1 MLTYIY
7 YSILLTY
14 KIIKDLKFFMA
25 DTREK
30 EEIENNKNN
39 NRDNANENTLSILED
54 KLPSRLI
61 IIPVMGKPL
70 FPGLYAPF
78 PIPPIYAASVNKA
91 IEESNGFLGL
101 NLFIADNPREDARV
115 YPDDIYKVGVVVKIF
130 KKLNLPDGGL
140 NLLINS
146 IRRFKIIRFINTES
160 ILRVEPLYM
169 PDISNYSNKEDEN
182 EIKAY
187 TRALLSEVKALSEN
201 NPLFTEEMRL
211 TMINV
216 DDPGRLADFVTS
228 MINVERASQQEILE
242 TFEVRDRL
250 EKVLL
255 LLQKEREITKIQQ
268 KIQGSINSKVQKQQ
282 RDYFLKEQLKE
293 IKKELGYDT
302 DPKQKDIEKY
312 KKILKNLK
320 VVDEV
325 KERMEQ
331 EIEKISSI
339 DNHSPEY
346 TVSKNYLDTL
356 FSLPWN
362 EEAKERKDIN
372 KSKKILD
379 RDHYGLED
387 VKERIYEFLA
397 VRKLNPNKKSSI
409 LCFVGPPGVGKT
421 SIGKSIAEALERP
434 FFRFSLGGMR
444 DEAEIKGHRRT
455 YIGAMQGKIIEALKI
470 VKVKNPVLMLDE
482 IDKLGTSYQ
491 GDPSSALLEVLD
503 PEQNSAFRDH
513 YLDLPF
519 DLSNILFITT
529 SNTLDTIPSPLLDR
543 MEIIRLSGYIMEEK
557 LKIASKYIIPRQIK
571 SHGLNAKNIKFTNRA
586 IEYIINGYAREAG
599 VRNFER
605 RIERICRKIAS
616 NIVEKDKKNYNI
628 NIDFKD
634 VEKYLK
640 KPIFTNDLTE
650 RAIKPGNSIGL
661 AWTSMG
667 GATLTIESIKVAE
680 KKDGGSINMTGQL
693 GEVMTESVQIAYSY
707 VRSVGKN
714 YGVSEDYFSDA
725 IIHLHVPEG
734 ATPKDGPSA
743 GITMATA
750 LLSLAMNKVI
760 RNDTAMTGEL
770 SLNGKVLPIGGLKEK
785 TIAAK
790 RLGFIKHIIIPFE
803 NKRDLDEIPDKVK
816 KGLTFHLVKQVEEVF
831 DFMFKIDKSKKS
843 IKSNKSNKKIKIK

>member
-1 MLTYIY
+1 MND
-7 YSILLTY
+7 
-14 KIIKDLKFFMA
+14 IKETKEIK
-25 DTREK
+25 EK
-30 EEIENNKNN
+30 EIKNENNS
-39 NRDNANENTLSILED
+39 ENTLSILED

-61 IIPVMGKPL
+61 IIPVIGKPL

-78 PIPPIYAASVNKA
+78 PIPPTYADSVNKA

-101 NLFIADNPREDARV
+101 NLFISDTPKEDGKISTE
-115 YPDDIYKVGVVVKIF
+115 DIYKVGVIVKVF

-146 IRRFKIIRFINTES
+146 IKRYKIIRFINVEPV
-160 ILRVEPLYM
+160 LRIEPLYM
-169 PDISNYSNKEDEN
+169 PDINNSSSKEDEN

-187 TRALLSEVKALSEN
+187 TRALISEVKALSEN

-216 DDPGRLADFVTS
+216 DDPGRLADVVTS

-302 DPKQKDIEKY
+302 DPKQRDIDKY
-312 KKILKNLK
+312 KNILKNLK

-455 YIGAMQGKIIEALKI
+455 YIGAMPGKIIEALKI

-482 IDKLGTSYQ
+482 IDKLGMSYQ

-519 DLSNILFITT
+519 DLSNVLFITT

-571 SHGLNAKNIKFTNRA
+571 AHGLNIKNIKFTNRA

-605 RIERICRKIAS
+605 RIERICRKIAAD
-616 NIVEKDKKNYNI
+616 IIEKNKKTYDI
-628 NIDFKD
+628 NIDS
-634 VEKYLK
+634 KY
-640 KPIFTNDLTE
+640 I
-650 RAIKPGNSIGL
+650 
-661 AWTSMG
+661 
-667 GATLTIESIKVAE
+667 
-680 KKDGGSINMTGQL
+680 
-693 GEVMTESVQIAYSY
+693 
-707 VRSVGKN
+707 
-714 YGVSEDYFSDA
+714 
-725 IIHLHVPEG
+725 
-734 ATPKDGPSA
+734 
-743 GITMATA
+743 
-750 LLSLAMNKVI
+750 
-760 RNDTAMTGEL
+760 
-770 SLNGKVLPIGGLKEK
+770 
-785 TIAAK
+785 
-790 RLGFIKHIIIPFE
+790 
-803 NKRDLDEIPDKVK
+803 
-816 KGLTFHLVKQVEEVF
+816 
-831 DFMFKIDKSKKS
+831 
-843 IKSNKSNKKIKIK
+843 

>member
-1 MLTYIY
+1 MND
-7 YSILLTY
+7 
-14 KIIKDLKFFMA
+14 IKETKEIK
-25 DTREK
+25 EK
-30 EEIENNKNN
+30 EIKNENNS
-39 NRDNANENTLSILED
+39 ENTLSILED

-61 IIPVMGKPL
+61 IIPVIGKPL

-78 PIPPIYAASVNKA
+78 PIPPAYADSVNKA

-101 NLFIADNPREDARV
+101 NLFISDTPKEDGKISTE
-115 YPDDIYKVGVVVKIF
+115 DIYKVGVIVKVF

-146 IRRFKIIRFINTES
+146 IKRYKIIRFINIEPV
-160 ILRVEPLYM
+160 LRIEPLYM
-169 PDISNYSNKEDEN
+169 PDINNSSSKEDEN

-187 TRALLSEVKALSEN
+187 TRALISEVKALSEN

-293 IKKELGYDT
+293 IKKELGYDS
-302 DPKQKDIEKY
+302 DPKQRDIDKY
-312 KKILKNLK
+312 KNILKNLK

-362 EEAKERKDIN
+362 EEAKEREDIN

-455 YIGAMQGKIIEALKI
+455 YIGAMPGKIIEALKI

-482 IDKLGTSYQ
+482 IDKLGMSYQ

-519 DLSNILFITT
+519 DLSNVLFITT

-571 SHGLNAKNIKFTNRA
+571 AHGLNIKNIKFTNRA

-605 RIERICRKIAS
+605 RIERICRKIAAD
-616 NIVEKDKKNYNI
+616 IIEKNKKNYNI
-628 NIDFKD
+628 NIDSKD
-634 VEKYLK
+634 IEKYLK

-693 GEVMTESVQIAYSY
+693 GEVMTESIQIAYSY
-707 VRSVGKN
+707 VRSIAKN

-790 RLGFIKHIIIPFE
+790 RLGFINHIIIPFE

-831 DFMFKIDKSKKS
+831 DFVFKIDKSKKS
-843 IKSNKSNKKIKIK
+843 NKSNKKVKVKKRK

>member
-1 MLTYIY
+1 MSDELN
-7 YSILLTY
+7 
-14 KIIKDLKFFMA
+14 KDIDKNS
-25 DTREK
+25 DNK
-30 EEIENNKNN
+30 KNKNN
-39 NRDNANENTLSILED
+39 DNTVSIVED

-78 PIPPIYAASVNKA
+78 PIPPMHADAVNKA
-91 IEESNGFLGL
+91 IAENDGFLGL
-101 NLFIADNPREDARV
+101 NLYISDNP
-115 YPDDIYKVGVVVKIF
+115 PDRKNPSVNDIYKVGVVVKVF

-146 IRRFKIIRFINTES
+146 IRRYKVMRFTTTEPVIRA
-160 ILRVEPLYM
+160 EPLYI
-169 PDISNYSNKEDEN
+169 PDIDPFHNEKEAK

-187 TRALLSEVKALSEN
+187 TRALLSEVKSLSEN

-211 TMINV
+211 TMVNV
-216 DDPGRLADFVTS
+216 DDPGKLADFVTS

-242 TFEVRDRL
+242 TFDIQERL

-282 RDYFLKEQLKE
+282 REYFLKEQLKE

-302 DPKQKDIEKY
+302 DPKQRDIEKY
-312 KKILKNLK
+312 KKTLEELDVIE
-320 VVDEV
+320 EV

-331 EIEKISSI
+331 EIEKISTI
-339 DNHSPEY
+339 DTHSPEY

-356 FSLPWN
+356 FALPWN
-362 EEAKERKDIN
+362 KENKEREDIA

-397 VRKLNPNKKSSI
+397 VRKLNPEKKSSI

-421 SIGKSIAEALERP
+421 SIGKSIAEALDRP

-455 YIGAMQGKIIEALKI
+455 YIGAMPGKIIEALKI

-482 IDKLGTSYQ
+482 IDKLGASFQ

-503 PEQNSAFRDH
+503 PEQNASFRDH

-519 DLSNILFITT
+519 DLSNVLFITT
-529 SNTLDTIPSPLLDR
+529 ANTLDTIPRPLLDR
-543 MEIIRLSGYIMEEK
+543 MEVIRLSGYILEEK
-557 LKIASKYIIPRQIK
+557 LKIASKYIIPRQVK
-571 SHGLNAKNIKFTNRA
+571 AHGLEIKNIKFTSKA
-586 IEYIINGYAREAG
+586 ISSIIDGYAREAG

-605 RIERICRKIAS
+605 KIERICRKIAAD
-616 NIVEKDKKNYNI
+616 IVEHNKKTYNI
-628 NIDFKD
+628 TIDDKD
-634 VEKYLK
+634 LEKYLK
-640 KPIFTNDLTE
+640 KPIFTEDFTEKDL
-650 RAIKPGNSIGL
+650 KPGNAIGL

-667 GATLTIESIKVAE
+667 GATLTIESIKVQD
-680 KKDGGSINMTGQL
+680 KKDAGTINMTGQL
-693 GEVMTESVQIAYSY
+693 GDVMTESVEIAYSY
-707 VRSVGKN
+707 VRSVAKN
-714 YGVSEDYFSDA
+714 YGVDDDYFNSA
-725 IIHLHVPEG
+725 VIHLHIPEG

-790 RLGFIKHIIIPFE
+790 RLGFIKHVIIPHE
-803 NKRDLDEIPDKVK
+803 NIRDLDEIPDNVK
-816 KGLTFHLVKQVEEVF
+816 KGLTFHPVKDVKEVF
-831 DFMFKIDKSKKS
+831 DFMFKL
-843 IKSNKSNKKIKIK
+843 NKSNNTKKDNKNKKSSKNKK

>member
-1 MLTYIY
+1 MSDELN
-7 YSILLTY
+7 
-14 KIIKDLKFFMA
+14 KDIDKNS
-25 DTREK
+25 DNK
-30 EEIENNKNN
+30 KNKNN
-39 NRDNANENTLSILED
+39 DNTVSIVED

-78 PIPPIYAASVNKA
+78 PIPPMHADAVNKA
-91 IEESNGFLGL
+91 IAENDGFLGL
-101 NLFIADNPREDARV
+101 NLYISDNL
-115 YPDDIYKVGVVVKIF
+115 PDRKNPSVNDIYKVGVVVKVF

-146 IRRFKIIRFINTES
+146 IRRYKVMRFTTTEPVIRA
-160 ILRVEPLYM
+160 EPLYI
-169 PDISNYSNKEDEN
+169 PDIDPFHNEKEAK

-187 TRALLSEVKALSEN
+187 TRALLSEVKSLSEN

-211 TMINV
+211 TMVNV
-216 DDPGRLADFVTS
+216 DDPGKLADFVTS

-242 TFEVRDRL
+242 TFDIQERL

-282 RDYFLKEQLKE
+282 REYFLKEQLKE

-302 DPKQKDIEKY
+302 DPKQRDIEKY
-312 KKILKNLK
+312 KKTLEELDVIE
-320 VVDEV
+320 EV

-331 EIEKISSI
+331 EIEKISTI
-339 DNHSPEY
+339 DTHSPEY

-356 FSLPWN
+356 FALPWN
-362 EEAKERKDIN
+362 KENKEREDIA

-397 VRKLNPNKKSSI
+397 VRKLNPEKKSSI

-421 SIGKSIAEALERP
+421 SIGKSIAEALDRP

-455 YIGAMQGKIIEALKI
+455 YIGAMPGKIIEALKI

-482 IDKLGTSYQ
+482 IDKLGASFQ

-503 PEQNSAFRDH
+503 PEQNASFRDH

-519 DLSNILFITT
+519 DLSNVLFITT
-529 SNTLDTIPSPLLDR
+529 ANTLDTIPRPLLDR
-543 MEIIRLSGYIMEEK
+543 MEVIRLSGYILEEK
-557 LKIASKYIIPRQIK
+557 LKIASKYIIPRQVK
-571 SHGLNAKNIKFTNRA
+571 AHGLEIKNIKFTSKA
-586 IEYIINGYAREAG
+586 ISSIIDGYAREAG

-605 RIERICRKIAS
+605 RIERICRKIAAD
-616 NIVEKDKKNYNI
+616 IVEHNKKTYNI
-628 NIDFKD
+628 TIDDKD
-634 VEKYLK
+634 LEKYLK
-640 KPIFTNDLTE
+640 KPIFTEDFTEKDL
-650 RAIKPGNSIGL
+650 KPGNAIGL

-667 GATLTIESIKVAE
+667 GATLTIESIKVQD
-680 KKDGGSINMTGQL
+680 KKDAGTINMTGQL
-693 GEVMTESVQIAYSY
+693 GDVMTESVEIAYSY
-707 VRSVGKN
+707 VRSVAKN
-714 YGVSEDYFSDA
+714 YGVDDDYFNSA
-725 IIHLHVPEG
+725 VIHLHIPEG

-790 RLGFIKHIIIPFE
+790 RLGFIKHVIIPHE
-803 NKRDLDEIPDKVK
+803 NIRDLDEIPDNVK
-816 KGLTFHLVKQVEEVF
+816 KGLTFHPVKDVKEVF
-831 DFMFKIDKSKKS
+831 DFMFKL
-843 IKSNKSNKKIKIK
+843 NKSNNTKKDNKNKKSSKKKK

>member
-1 MLTYIY
+1 MARD
-7 YSILLTY
+7 
-14 KIIKDLKFFMA
+14 KNKVNKDI
-25 DTREK
+25 D
-30 EEIENNKNN
+30 NNKNSDN
-39 NRDNANENTLSILED
+39 NKNKKEDNIVAIVED

-78 PIPPIYAASVNKA
+78 PIPAHHADAVNKA
-91 IEESNGFLGL
+91 IAENDGFLGL
-101 NLFIADNPREDARV
+101 NLYISDTPSEKRTPSVDE
-115 YPDDIYKVGVVVKIF
+115 IYKVGVVVKVF

-146 IRRFKIIRFINTES
+146 IRRYKVIKFVTTDPVIRA
-160 ILRVEPLYM
+160 EPLYI
-169 PDISNYSNKEDEN
+169 PDIDPFRNEKEAK

-187 TRALLSEVKALSEN
+187 TRALLSDIKAISEN

-211 TMINV
+211 TMVNV

-228 MINVERASQQEILE
+228 MLNVERASQQEILE
-242 TFEVRDRL
+242 TFDIQERL
-250 EKVLL
+250 EKVHL
-255 LLQKEREITKIQQ
+255 LLQKEREISEIQQ

-282 RDYFLKEQLKE
+282 REYFLKEQLKE

-302 DPKQKDIEKY
+302 DPKQRDIEKY
-312 KKILKNLK
+312 KKTLEELK
-320 VVDEV
+320 VIDEV

-331 EIEKISSI
+331 EIEKISTI
-339 DNHSPEY
+339 DTHSPEY

-356 FSLPWN
+356 FALPWN
-362 EEAKERKDIN
+362 KENKEREDIS

-379 RDHYGLED
+379 RYHYGLED

-397 VRKLNPNKKSSI
+397 VRKLNPEKKSSI

-421 SIGKSIAEALERP
+421 SIGKSIAEALDRP

-455 YIGAMQGKIIEALKI
+455 YIGAMPGKIIEALKI

-482 IDKLGTSYQ
+482 IDKLGTSFQ

-503 PEQNSAFRDH
+503 PEQNASFRDH

-519 DLSNILFITT
+519 DLSNVLFITT
-529 SNTLDTIPSPLLDR
+529 ANTLDTIPRPLLDR
-543 MEIIRLSGYIMEEK
+543 MEVIRLSGYIMEEK
-557 LKIASKYIIPRQIK
+557 LKIASKYIIPRQVK
-571 SHGLNAKNIKFTNRA
+571 AHGLDIKNINFTNKA
-586 IEYIINGYAREAG
+586 ISAIIDGYAREAG

-605 RIERICRKIAS
+605 RIERICRKIAAD
-616 NIVEKDKKNYNI
+616 IVEHNKKTYSYIVDEKDL
-628 NIDFKD
+628 
-634 VEKYLK
+634 EKYLK
-640 KPIFTNDLTE
+640 KPIFTEDFTEKDL
-650 RAIKPGNSIGL
+650 KPGNSIGL
-661 AWTSMG
+661 AWTSLG
-667 GATLTIESIKVAE
+667 GATLTIESIKVSE
-680 KKDGGSINMTGQL
+680 KKDSGNIQVTGQL
-693 GEVMTESVQIAYSY
+693 GDVMSESVEIAYSY
-707 VRSVGKN
+707 VKSVAKD
-714 YGVSEDYFSDA
+714 YGVPENYFNDA
-725 IIHLHVPEG
+725 MIHLHIPEG

-750 LLSLAMNKVI
+750 LLSLSMNKVI

-790 RLGFIKHIIIPFE
+790 RLGFIKHIIIPHE
-803 NKRDLDEIPDKVK
+803 NIRDLDEIPENVK
-816 KGLTFHLVKQVEEVF
+816 KGLTFHPVKDVKEVF
-831 DFMFKIDKSKKS
+831 DFMFKLNKLNKANKSENKKSSKKTNKKSK
-843 IKSNKSNKKIKIK
+843 

>member
-1 MLTYIY
+1 
-7 YSILLTY
+7 
-14 KIIKDLKFFMA
+14 MA

-30 EEIENNKNN
+30 IEEIENN
-39 NRDNANENTLSILED
+39 NRDNDNENTLSILED

-61 IIPVMGKPL
+61 VIPVMGKPL

-101 NLFIADNPREDARV
+101 NLFISDNPREDARV
-115 YPDDIYKVGVVVKIF
+115 YPDDIYKVGVVVKVF

-169 PDISNYSNKEDEN
+169 PDISNYSNKEDGN

-228 MINVERASQQEILE
+228 MINVERVSQQEILE

-302 DPKQKDIEKY
+302 DPKQRDIDKY
-312 KKILKNLK
+312 NKILKNLK

-455 YIGAMQGKIIEALKI
+455 YIGAMPGKIIEALKI

-503 PEQNSAFRDH
+503 PEQNFAFRDH

-571 SHGLNAKNIKFTNRA
+571 AHGLNTKNIKFTNRA

-628 NIDFKD
+628 SIDFKD

-667 GATLTIESIKVAE
+667 GATLTIESIKVAK
-680 KKDGGSINMTGQL
+680 KKDDGSINMTGQL

-707 VRSVGKN
+707 VRSVSKD

-725 IIHLHVPEG
+725 VIHLHVPEG

-803 NKRDLDEIPDKVK
+803 NKRDLDEIPYKVK

-831 DFMFKIDKSKKS
+831 DFVFKIDKSKKS
-843 IKSNKSNKKIKIK
+843 IKTNKSNKKIKIRK

>member
-1 MLTYIY
+1 
-7 YSILLTY
+7 
-14 KIIKDLKFFMA
+14 MA

-30 EEIENNKNN
+30 IEEIENN
-39 NRDNANENTLSILED
+39 NRDNENENTLSILED

-101 NLFIADNPREDARV
+101 NLFISDNPREDARV
-115 YPDDIYKVGVVVKIF
+115 YPDDIYKVGVVVKVF

-169 PDISNYSNKEDEN
+169 PDISNYSNKEDGN

-228 MINVERASQQEILE
+228 MINVERVSQQEILE

-302 DPKQKDIEKY
+302 DPKQRDIDKY
-312 KKILKNLK
+312 NKILKNLK

-455 YIGAMQGKIIEALKI
+455 YIGAMPGKIIEALKI

-503 PEQNSAFRDH
+503 PEQNFAFRDH

-571 SHGLNAKNIKFTNRA
+571 AHGLNTKNIKFTNRA

-605 RIERICRKIAS
+605 RIERICRKVAS

-628 NIDFKD
+628 SIDFKD

-707 VRSVGKN
+707 VRSVSKN

-725 IIHLHVPEG
+725 VIHLHVPEG

-831 DFMFKIDKSKKS
+831 DFVFKIDKSKKS
-843 IKSNKSNKKIKIK
+843 IKTNKSNKKIKIRK

>member
-1 MLTYIY
+1 MSNELDKN
-7 YSILLTY
+7 S
-14 KIIKDLKFFMA
+14 DN
-25 DTREK
+25 K
-30 EEIENNKNN
+30 ENKNN
-39 NRDNANENTLSILED
+39 DNTVSIVED

-78 PIPPIYAASVNKA
+78 PIPPMHAEAVNKA
-91 IEESNGFLGL
+91 IDENDGFLGL
-101 NLFIADNPREDARV
+101 NLYISDNP
-115 YPDDIYKVGVVVKIF
+115 PDRKNPSVNDIYKVGVVVKVF

-146 IRRFKIIRFINTES
+146 IRRYKVMRFTTTEPVIRA
-160 ILRVEPLYM
+160 EPLYI
-169 PDISNYSNKEDEN
+169 PDIDPFHNEKEAK

-187 TRALLSEVKALSEN
+187 TRALLSEVKSLSEN

-211 TMINV
+211 TMVNV
-216 DDPGRLADFVTS
+216 DDPGKLADFVTS
-228 MINVERASQQEILE
+228 MINAERASQQEILE
-242 TFEVRDRL
+242 TFDIQERL

-282 RDYFLKEQLKE
+282 REYFLKEQLKE

-302 DPKQKDIEKY
+302 DPKQRDIEKY
-312 KKILKNLK
+312 KKTLEELDVIE
-320 VVDEV
+320 EV

-331 EIEKISSI
+331 EIEKISII
-339 DNHSPEY
+339 DTHSPEY

-356 FSLPWN
+356 FALPWN
-362 EEAKERKDIN
+362 KENKEREDIA

-397 VRKLNPNKKSSI
+397 VRKLNPEKKSSI

-421 SIGKSIAEALERP
+421 SIGKSIAEALDRP

-455 YIGAMQGKIIEALKI
+455 YIGAMPGKIIEALKI

-482 IDKLGTSYQ
+482 IDKLGASFQ

-503 PEQNSAFRDH
+503 PEQNSSFRDH

-519 DLSNILFITT
+519 DLSNVLFITT
-529 SNTLDTIPSPLLDR
+529 ANTLDTIPRPLLDR
-543 MEIIRLSGYIMEEK
+543 MEVIRLSGYILEEK
-557 LKIASKYIIPRQIK
+557 LKIASKYIIPRQVK
-571 SHGLNAKNIKFTNRA
+571 SHGLEIKNINFTNKA
-586 IEYIINGYAREAG
+586 ISSIIDGYAREAG

-605 RIERICRKIAS
+605 KIERICRKIAAD
-616 NIVEKDKKNYNI
+616 IVEHNKKTYNI
-628 NIDFKD
+628 TIDDKD
-634 VEKYLK
+634 LEKYLK
-640 KPIFTNDLTE
+640 KPIFTEDFTEKDL
-650 RAIKPGNSIGL
+650 KPGNAIGL

-667 GATLTIESIKVAE
+667 GATLTIESIRVQE
-680 KKDGGSINMTGQL
+680 KKDSGTINMTGQL
-693 GEVMTESVQIAYSY
+693 GDVMTESVEIAYSY
-707 VRSVGKN
+707 VRSVAKN
-714 YGVSEDYFSDA
+714 YGVDDDYFNNA
-725 IIHLHVPEG
+725 VIHLHIPEG

-750 LLSLAMNKVI
+750 LLSLGMNKAI

-790 RLGFIKHIIIPFE
+790 RLGFIKHVIIPHE
-803 NKRDLDEIPDKVK
+803 NIRDLDEIPDNVK
-816 KGLTFHLVKQVEEVF
+816 KGLTFHPVKDVKEVF
-831 DFMFKIDKSKKS
+831 DFMFKL
-843 IKSNKSNKKIKIK
+843 NKSNNTKKDNKDNKKSSKKKK

>member
-1 MLTYIY
+1 
-7 YSILLTY
+7 
-14 KIIKDLKFFMA
+14 MA

-30 EEIENNKNN
+30 IEEIENN
-39 NRDNANENTLSILED
+39 NRDNDNENTLSILED

-61 IIPVMGKPL
+61 VIPVMGKPL

-101 NLFIADNPREDARV
+101 NLFISDNPREDARV
-115 YPDDIYKVGVVVKIF
+115 YPDDIYKVGVVVKVF

-169 PDISNYSNKEDEN
+169 PDISNYSNKEDGN

-228 MINVERASQQEILE
+228 MINVERVSQQEILE

-302 DPKQKDIEKY
+302 DPKQRDIDKY
-312 KKILKNLK
+312 NKILKNLK

-455 YIGAMQGKIIEALKI
+455 YIGAMPGKIIEALKI

-503 PEQNSAFRDH
+503 PEQNFAFRDH

-571 SHGLNAKNIKFTNRA
+571 AHGLNTKNIKFTNRA

-628 NIDFKD
+628 SIDFKD

-667 GATLTIESIKVAE
+667 GATLTIESIKVAK
-680 KKDGGSINMTGQL
+680 KKDDGSINMTGQL

-707 VRSVGKN
+707 VRSVSKD

-725 IIHLHVPEG
+725 VIHLHVPEG

-831 DFMFKIDKSKKS
+831 DFVFKIDKSKKS
-843 IKSNKSNKKIKIK
+843 IKTNKSNKKIKIRK

>member
-1 MLTYIY
+1 MSDELN
-7 YSILLTY
+7 
-14 KIIKDLKFFMA
+14 KDIDKNS
-25 DTREK
+25 DNK
-30 EEIENNKNN
+30 KNKNN
-39 NRDNANENTLSILED
+39 DNTVSIVED

-78 PIPPIYAASVNKA
+78 PIPPMHADAVNKA
-91 IEESNGFLGL
+91 IAENDGFLGL
-101 NLFIADNPREDARV
+101 NLYISDNP
-115 YPDDIYKVGVVVKIF
+115 PDRKNPSVNDIYKVGVVVKVF

-146 IRRFKIIRFINTES
+146 IRRYKVMRFTTTEPVIRA
-160 ILRVEPLYM
+160 EPLYI
-169 PDISNYSNKEDEN
+169 PDIDPFHNEKEAK

-187 TRALLSEVKALSEN
+187 TRALLSEVKSLSEN

-211 TMINV
+211 TMVNV
-216 DDPGRLADFVTS
+216 DDPGKLADFVTS

-242 TFEVRDRL
+242 TFDIQERL

-282 RDYFLKEQLKE
+282 REYFLKEQLKE

-302 DPKQKDIEKY
+302 DPKQRDIEKY
-312 KKILKNLK
+312 KKTLEELDVIE
-320 VVDEV
+320 EV

-331 EIEKISSI
+331 EIEKISTI
-339 DNHSPEY
+339 DTHSPEY

-356 FSLPWN
+356 FALPWN
-362 EEAKERKDIN
+362 KENKEREDIA

-397 VRKLNPNKKSSI
+397 VRKLNPEKKSSI

-421 SIGKSIAEALERP
+421 SIGKSIAEALDRP

-455 YIGAMQGKIIEALKI
+455 YIGAMPGKIIEALKI

-482 IDKLGTSYQ
+482 IDKLGASFQ

-503 PEQNSAFRDH
+503 PEQNASFRDH

-519 DLSNILFITT
+519 DLSNVLFITT
-529 SNTLDTIPSPLLDR
+529 ANTLDTIPRPLLDR
-543 MEIIRLSGYIMEEK
+543 MEVIRLSGYILEEK
-557 LKIASKYIIPRQIK
+557 LKIASKYIIPRQVK
-571 SHGLNAKNIKFTNRA
+571 AHGLEIKNIKFTSKA
-586 IEYIINGYAREAG
+586 ISSIIDGYAREAG

-605 RIERICRKIAS
+605 RIERICRKIAAD
-616 NIVEKDKKNYNI
+616 IVEHNKKTYNI
-628 NIDFKD
+628 TIDDKD
-634 VEKYLK
+634 LEKYLK
-640 KPIFTNDLTE
+640 KPIFTEDFTEKDL
-650 RAIKPGNSIGL
+650 KPGNAIGL

-667 GATLTIESIKVAE
+667 GATLTIESIKVQD
-680 KKDGGSINMTGQL
+680 KKDAGTINMTGQL
-693 GEVMTESVQIAYSY
+693 GDVMTESVEIAYSY
-707 VRSVGKN
+707 VRSVAKN
-714 YGVSEDYFSDA
+714 YGVDDDYFNSA
-725 IIHLHVPEG
+725 VIHLHIPEG

-790 RLGFIKHIIIPFE
+790 RLGFIKHVIIPHE
-803 NKRDLDEIPDKVK
+803 NIRDLDEIPDNVK
-816 KGLTFHLVKQVEEVF
+816 KGLTFHPVKDVKEVF
-831 DFMFKIDKSKKS
+831 DFMFKL
-843 IKSNKSNKKIKIK
+843 NKSNNTKKDNKNKKSSKKKK

>member
-1 MLTYIY
+1 MND
-7 YSILLTY
+7 
-14 KIIKDLKFFMA
+14 IKKA
-25 DTREK
+25 KEIKEK
-30 EEIENNKNN
+30 EIKNENNS
-39 NRDNANENTLSILED
+39 ENTLSILED

-61 IIPVMGKPL
+61 IIPVIGKPL

-78 PIPPIYAASVNKA
+78 PIPPTYADSVNKA

-101 NLFIADNPREDARV
+101 NLFISDTPKEDGKISTE
-115 YPDDIYKVGVVVKIF
+115 DIYKVGVIVKVF

-146 IRRFKIIRFINTES
+146 IKRYKIIRFINVEPV
-160 ILRVEPLYM
+160 LRIEPLYM
-169 PDISNYSNKEDEN
+169 PDINNSSSKEDEN

-187 TRALLSEVKALSEN
+187 TRALISEVKALSEN

-293 IKKELGYDT
+293 IKKELGYDS
-302 DPKQKDIEKY
+302 DPKQRDIDKY
-312 KKILKNLK
+312 KNILKNLK

-362 EEAKERKDIN
+362 EEAKEREDIN

-455 YIGAMQGKIIEALKI
+455 YIGAMPGKIIEALKI

-482 IDKLGTSYQ
+482 IDKLGMSYQ

-571 SHGLNAKNIKFTNRA
+571 AHGLNIKNIKFTNRA

-605 RIERICRKIAS
+605 RIERICRKIAAD
-616 NIVEKDKKNYNI
+616 IIEKNKKTYDI
-628 NIDFKD
+628 NIDSKD
-634 VEKYLK
+634 IEKYLK

-707 VRSVGKN
+707 VRSIAKN
-714 YGVSEDYFSDA
+714 YGVSEDYFTDA
-725 IIHLHVPEG
+725 IIHLHIPEG

-790 RLGFIKHIIIPFE
+790 RLGFIKNIIIPFE
-803 NKRDLDEIPDKVK
+803 NKRDLEEIPDKVK

-831 DFMFKIDKSKKS
+831 DFVFKIDKSKKS
-843 IKSNKSNKKIKIK
+843 NKSNKKVKVKNRK

>member
-1 MLTYIY
+1 MND
-7 YSILLTY
+7 
-14 KIIKDLKFFMA
+14 IKETKEIK
-25 DTREK
+25 EK
-30 EEIENNKNN
+30 EIKNENSS
-39 NRDNANENTLSILED
+39 ENTLSILED

-61 IIPVMGKPL
+61 IIPVIGKPL

-78 PIPPIYAASVNKA
+78 PIPPAYADSVNKA

-101 NLFIADNPREDARV
+101 NLFISDTPKEDGKISTE
-115 YPDDIYKVGVVVKIF
+115 DIYKVGVIVKVF

-146 IRRFKIIRFINTES
+146 IKRYKIIRFINVEPV
-160 ILRVEPLYM
+160 LRIEPLYM
-169 PDISNYSNKEDEN
+169 PDINNSSSKEDEN

-187 TRALLSEVKALSEN
+187 TRALISEVKALSEN

-293 IKKELGYDT
+293 IKKELGYDS
-302 DPKQKDIEKY
+302 DPKQKDIDKY
-312 KKILKNLK
+312 KNILKNLK

-362 EEAKERKDIN
+362 EEAKEREDIN

-455 YIGAMQGKIIEALKI
+455 YIGAMPGKIIEALKI

-519 DLSNILFITT
+519 DLSNVLFITT

-571 SHGLNAKNIKFTNRA
+571 AHGLNIKNIKFTNRA

-605 RIERICRKIAS
+605 RIERICRKIAAD
-616 NIVEKDKKNYNI
+616 IIEKNKKTYNI
-628 NIDFKD
+628 NIDSKD
-634 VEKYLK
+634 IEKYLK

-667 GATLTIESIKVAE
+667 GATITIESIKVAE

-707 VRSVGKN
+707 VRSIAKN
-714 YGVSEDYFSDA
+714 YGVSEDYFADA

-831 DFMFKIDKSKKS
+831 GFIFKIDKYK
-843 IKSNKSNKKIKIK
+843 KSNKSNKKVKVKKKK

>member
-1 MLTYIY
+1 
-7 YSILLTY
+7 
-14 KIIKDLKFFMA
+14 MA

-30 EEIENNKNN
+30 IEEIENN
-39 NRDNANENTLSILED
+39 NRDNDNENTLSILED

-101 NLFIADNPREDARV
+101 NLFISDNPREDARV
-115 YPDDIYKVGVVVKIF
+115 YPDDIYKVGVVVKVF

-169 PDISNYSNKEDEN
+169 PDISNYSNKEDGN

-228 MINVERASQQEILE
+228 MINVERISQQEILE

-302 DPKQKDIEKY
+302 DPKQRDIDKY
-312 KKILKNLK
+312 NKILKNLK

-455 YIGAMQGKIIEALKI
+455 YIGAMPGKIIEALKI

-503 PEQNSAFRDH
+503 PEQNFAFRDH

-571 SHGLNAKNIKFTNRA
+571 AHGLNTKNIKFTNRA

-605 RIERICRKIAS
+605 RIERICRKVAS

-628 NIDFKD
+628 SIDFKD

-707 VRSVGKN
+707 VRSVSKN

-725 IIHLHVPEG
+725 VIHLHVPEG

-831 DFMFKIDKSKKS
+831 DFVFKIDKSKKS
-843 IKSNKSNKKIKIK
+843 IKTNKSNKKIKIRK